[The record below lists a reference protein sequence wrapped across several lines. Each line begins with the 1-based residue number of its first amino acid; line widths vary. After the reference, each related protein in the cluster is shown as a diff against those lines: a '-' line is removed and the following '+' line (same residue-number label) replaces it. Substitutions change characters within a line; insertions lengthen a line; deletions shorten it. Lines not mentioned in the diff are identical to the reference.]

1 MPTDPP
7 PPRAPTPGWVKA
19 FFAVLA
25 VLVAVFVG
33 LHLFGLGFG
42 RHMHGG

>member
-1 MPTDPP
+1 MSHDLPP
-7 PPRAPTPGWVKA
+7 SRAPTPGWVKA

-25 VLVAVFVG
+25 VLVAIFVG
-33 LHLFGLGFG
+33 LHLSGHGFG

>member
-1 MPTDPP
+1 MSRDPTPS
-7 PPRAPTPGWVKA
+7 RAPTPGWVKA

-25 VLVAVFVG
+25 VLVAIFVG
-33 LHLFGLGFG
+33 LHLLGLGFG